1 MRDKLAS
8 PEFWVQALTYQ
19 VEDIE
24 AFEKSYGNP
33 SPGPLK
39 QGGKGYPL
47 LQALF
52 ETSLCSYSAG
62 APMPEVVAPGLHGV
76 GHLFPEM
83 VSRFGT
89 EMPDGIAR
97 DGYDDYLRYIS
108 MLVLC
113 CANQDEFKAFFDALD
128 QFDLTK
134 RDYGGYDQIWSAFRR
149 QLGQGDVAPQS
160 SVHWPEAYHNLWLA
174 IDPEEPDFARPH
186 HLGKFLKGW
195 YDEMAT
201 ELAAQTTRA
210 EDLGENSTYV
220 GYWCLEAAAASV
232 AFGID
237 DTQLRDHPHY
247 PADWADWARNCRP
260 LA

>member
-1 MRDKLAS
+1 MRDKLA
-8 PEFWVQALTYQ
+8 PPQFWLEREAWQQRRLSRFTAIYEDQQETKARRCNVGTALLN
-19 VEDIE
+19 
-24 AFEKSYGNP
+24 F
-33 SPGPLK
+33 
-39 QGGKGYPL
+39 
-47 LQALF
+47 LF
-52 ETSLCSYSAG
+52 EQSLISFSVS
-62 APMPEVVAPGLHGV
+62 APMPEVVVSGLRAV
-76 GHLFPEM
+76 GHHFPEM

-89 EMPDGIAR
+89 KMPDGIAR
-97 DGYDDYLRYIS
+97 EGYDDYLRYIS

-247 PADWADWARNCRP
+247 PTEWADWARNCRP